1 MTFLAF
7 TLLSDIKLVVL
18 FTSCLSLQVE
28 LHTISAS
35 SEFGSKDP
43 YLLYIGSSQVLGMLS
58 SHLTSDVASSG
69 EAVISVPVLTVK
81 DGNFG
86 DAQQMAAAIAADSLE
101 SVLDTSERFVFV
113 KAEEK
118 VGQEE
123 GAEQFAMVEL
133 LETPS

>member
-1 MTFLAF
+1 VTFSAF
-7 TLLSDIKLVVL
+7 TVLSDIKLLVL
-18 FTSCLSLQVE
+18 FNSCLPLQME

-58 SHLTSDVASSG
+58 SQLTDGASSG
-69 EAVISVPVLTVK
+69 DAVISVPVLTVK